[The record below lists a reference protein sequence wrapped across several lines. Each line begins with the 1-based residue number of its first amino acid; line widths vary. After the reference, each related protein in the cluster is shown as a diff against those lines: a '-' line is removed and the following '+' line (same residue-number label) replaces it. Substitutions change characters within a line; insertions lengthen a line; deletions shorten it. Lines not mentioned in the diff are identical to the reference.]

1 MLAELQNSLSG
12 DVVMGLAQAAAAIVL
27 CMAVVALCRF
37 FAVHVEREA
46 ALSIGRGLVQMV
58 FVGVVL
64 ALLLHGSVLVGALI
78 LLLMTI
84 AAAVTASRRLKGIG
98 SPVLL
103 SFWAIFVGSGAVIA
117 AMLATG
123 TLRHHRQC
131 HERLRSGRG
140 AFSCGRHGACGS
152 DRGRLGAWRRASRD
166 RRAPRPKC
174 GVCQLAAAPRHD
186 EVAGARVDTRYDGGH
201 GGIRREPCLCRHLS
215 IHHRRHDPSR
225 LRHHWNG
232 HDSAYAPTCL
242 FSGGAVDSP
251 TRRAIAICF
260 GKSLDAHK
268 TSEESGSDCISAA
281 VHESEGGSSRQ
292 FAATQHFGCFPSEA
306 DIEGPT

>member
-1 MLAELQNSLSG
+1 MLAELQNSLSD

-123 TLRHHRQC
+123 TLKPGIAVLVPVGSMIIANAMNACAQAA
-131 HERLRSGRG
+131 ERFRADVTAHVGQIEAGLALGAEPAVTVAPHVQSAVYASLLPRLDMMKSLGLVWIPGMMAGMVVSGASPVYAGIYQFIIVAMILAASGITGMVTILLMRRR
-140 AFSCGRHGACGS
+140 AFSPAAQ
-152 DRGRLGAWRRASRD
+152 LILRRD
-166 RRAPRPKC
+166 
-174 GVCQLAAAPRHD
+174 V
-186 EVAGARVDTRYDGGH
+186 
-201 GGIRREPCLCRHLS
+201 
-215 IHHRRHDPSR
+215 PSQSV
-225 LRHHWNG
+225 
-232 HDSAYAPTCL
+232 SAKA
-242 FSGGAVDSP
+242 
-251 TRRAIAICF
+251 
-260 GKSLDAHK
+260 
-268 TSEESGSDCISAA
+268 
-281 VHESEGGSSRQ
+281 
-292 FAATQHFGCFPSEA
+292 
-306 DIEGPT
+306 

>member
-37 FAVHVEREA
+37 FAVHIEHEA

-103 SFWAIFVGSGAVIA
+103 SS
-117 AMLATG
+117 
-123 TLRHHRQC
+123 
-131 HERLRSGRG
+131 
-140 AFSCGRHGACGS
+140 
-152 DRGRLGAWRRASRD
+152 RA
-166 RRAPRPKC
+166 
-174 GVCQLAAAPRHD
+174 Q
-186 EVAGARVDTRYDGGH
+186 
-201 GGIRREPCLCRHLS
+201 
-215 IHHRRHDPSR
+215 
-225 LRHHWNG
+225 
-232 HDSAYAPTCL
+232 
-242 FSGGAVDSP
+242 
-251 TRRAIAICF
+251 
-260 GKSLDAHK
+260 
-268 TSEESGSDCISAA
+268 
-281 VHESEGGSSRQ
+281 
-292 FAATQHFGCFPSEA
+292 
-306 DIEGPT
+306 